1 MNAVAKLKVAVVDQ
15 QRVFADALTYRLQRE
30 PDLDVVCSAD
40 DNLGAPGLVVAS
52 QPNVVVLD
60 AELAGGLAF
69 DVAVELRREIASAR
83 LVFLT
88 RTAADPLIN
97 QALRLNADAILSR
110 GTQLADLIEAVR
122 RTGSPEPMFSPEIKA
137 KITFDPALRQFRLR
151 TDPPIGAL
159 TDRQIEILRHL
170 ARGESVKAVARKLFL
185 SPKSVDNQKFR
196 IMSKI
201 GVRDK
206 VSLALYAIREG
217 LIQP

>member
-1 MNAVAKLKVAVVDQ
+1 MNAAHRLKVAIVDQ
-15 QRVFADALTYRLQRE
+15 QRVFADALVYRLQNE
-30 PDLDVVCSAD
+30 PELQVVCSESDPA
-40 DNLGAPGLVVAS
+40 VAAVMVIDS
-52 QPNVVVLD
+52 QPDVVILD
-60 AELAGGLAF
+60 AELSGGVAF
-69 DVAVELRREIASAR
+69 DIAAEIRRRLAGVR

-88 RTAADPLIN
+88 QTAADSLLD
-97 QALRLNADAILSR
+97 QALRLNAEAILSR
-110 GTQLADLIEAVR
+110 DTPLADLVQAIR
-122 RTGSPEPMFSPEIKA
+122 RTAISEPTFSPTIGS
-137 KITFDPALRQFRLR
+137 KIAFDPVRRQFRLR
-151 TDPPIGAL
+151 IDPATSAL
-159 TDRQIEILRHL
+159 TDRQVEILRHL